1 MSAADRDMLGDALS
15 ALSALMGETI
25 EVAPH
30 DADARVRLTRRVLGE
45 CAEWERAQRLATD
58 RVDAQRA
65 RRWDRAIEAVYRLV
79 GHELDRA
86 EGRLMRWP

>member
-1 MSAADRDMLGDALS
+1 MSADRDMLGDALS

-25 EVAPH
+25 EIDPH

-45 CAEWERAQRLATD
+45 CAEWERVKRLATD
-58 RVDAQRA
+58 RVDAERA
-65 RRWDRAIEAVYRLV
+65 LRWERAIEAVYRLV

>member
-1 MSAADRDMLGDALS
+1 MSADRDMLGAATAAL
-15 ALSALMGETI
+15 AALMGGPVEI
-25 EVAPH
+25 DPH

-45 CAEWERAQRLATD
+45 CAEWERVKRLATD
-58 RVDAQRA
+58 RDDAMRA
-65 RRWDRAIEAVYRLV
+65 RRWAAAIEAIHRLV

>member
-15 ALSALMGETI
+15 ALSALMVSPI

-45 CAEWERAQRLATD
+45 CAGWERARRLATD
-58 RVDAQRA
+58 RVDSLRA
-65 RRWDRAIEAVYRLV
+65 KRWARAIEAIHRLV
-79 GHELDRA
+79 EHELDRA